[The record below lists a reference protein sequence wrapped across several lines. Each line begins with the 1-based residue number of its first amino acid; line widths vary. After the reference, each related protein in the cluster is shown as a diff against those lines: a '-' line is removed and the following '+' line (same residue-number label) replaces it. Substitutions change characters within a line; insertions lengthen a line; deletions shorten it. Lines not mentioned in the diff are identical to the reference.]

1 MNTALRISHVGLRG
15 IVGQGLTATHVME
28 FAAAFGTFLE
38 PGRPVVLGRDP
49 RLSGNMIRE
58 GVVAS
63 LLACGHDVIDL
74 GIVSTPVVQYA
85 IQRLDAAGG
94 IAISASHNTIDWN
107 ALRFFGPSGI
117 YLNTAEAGELLDIYH
132 LHRFRFE
139 EWNKLGKLTV
149 VDDAIDAYLD
159 GLTRVFDLERL
170 RPLRVVVDCCNGTSA
185 LILRR
190 MNERFGCGFI
200 LINERVDGRTVA
212 HTPNTSA
219 SIAEL
224 QLGPL
229 MQPLAADAGFLFD
242 MDADRVAL
250 ADEHGRGVSEEMVLP
265 MLADHLLP
273 RSDGKLI
280 IANLSS
286 TALLEDVAASHGG
299 RVLRVPVGRQ
309 AAIDALSTYRPE
321 QIALAGEGTGAV
333 MMPQFRFVYD
343 GIASMLAILTMI
355 RDRGQTVSQILAG
368 YPRHHILKAEVP
380 LTSPNIPAL
389 LMELQELYPDGAM
402 DRTDGLRIAWP
413 DRWFHVRVSQTEP
426 IIRVIAEQRESE
438 PRELFETLLDRVRSW
453 N

>member
-1 MNTALRISHVGLRG
+1 VNTALRISHVGLRG

-74 GIVSTPVVQYA
+74 GVVSTPVVQHA

-139 EWNKLGKLTV
+139 EWNHLGKLTV
-149 VDDAIDAYLD
+149 SENAIDEYLD
-159 GLTRVFDLERL
+159 GLVRVFDLDRL

-229 MQPLAADAGFLFD
+229 MQPLRADAGFLFD
-242 MDADRVAL
+242 MDADRVAI
-250 ADEHGRGVSEEMVLP
+250 ADEQGRGVSEEIVLP

-273 RSDGKLI
+273 RSEGKLI

-286 TALLEDVAASHGG
+286 TALLEDVAALHGG

-343 GIASMLAILTMI
+343 GIASMLAILTMM

-389 LMELQELYPDGAM
+389 LMELQELFPDGVM
-402 DRTDGLRIAWP
+402 DRSDGLRISWP

>member
-63 LLACGHDVIDL
+63 LLACGHNVIDL
-74 GIVSTPVVQYA
+74 GVVSTPVVQHA

-139 EWNKLGKLTV
+139 EWNHLGKLTV
-149 VDDAIDAYLD
+149 SENAIDEYLD
-159 GLTRVFDLERL
+159 GLVRVFDLDRL

-229 MQPLAADAGFLFD
+229 MQPLRADAGFLFD
-242 MDADRVAL
+242 MDADRVAI
-250 ADEHGRGVSEEMVLP
+250 ADEQGRGVSEEIVLP

-273 RSDGKLI
+273 RSEGKLI

-286 TALLEDVAASHGG
+286 TALLEDVAALHGG

-343 GIASMLAILTMI
+343 GIASMLAILTMM

-389 LMELQELYPDGAM
+389 LMELQELFPDGVM
-402 DRTDGLRIAWP
+402 DRSDGLRISWP